1 MDTRIII
8 LSDNRTDNPLLETE
22 HGLSVYLEYNGRKYL
37 LDTGASDLFMRNAEK
52 LGVDLGEVDYCLI
65 SHGHNDH
72 IGGLPAFL
80 EMNHRAK
87 VILSSEI
94 PGAEYASV
102 RRYLHSIT
110 GVVDFQKH
118 RDRFVFIK
126 EDSYVDGIH
135 VYSHLAHHHA
145 QPLGDR
151 TLLIKSTTVKLLL
164 AFIIFIFK
172 TLLLKFYVRITPT
185 RRRREKARDG
195 PYYFQG
201 HLVVFETGAAAP
213 KNNEKNVETSPWVCP

>member
-52 LGVDLGEVDYCLI
+52 LGVDLSEVDYCLI

-80 EMNHRAK
+80 EVNHKAK

-110 GVVDFQKH
+110 FLICMFTGTKGDAFWFQES
-118 RDRFVFIK
+118 RNSRLCFCLRLRTSFVR
-126 EDSYVDGIH
+126 
-135 VYSHLAHHHA
+135 A
-145 QPLGDR
+145 
-151 TLLIKSTTVKLLL
+151 
-164 AFIIFIFK
+164 
-172 TLLLKFYVRITPT
+172 
-185 RRRREKARDG
+185 
-195 PYYFQG
+195 
-201 HLVVFETGAAAP
+201 GAM
-213 KNNEKNVETSPWVCP
+213 

>member
-8 LSDNRTDNPLLETE
+8 LSDNRTDNPRLETE

-80 EMNHRAK
+80 EVNHKAK

-110 GVVDFQKH
+110 GNVDFQKH

-135 VYSHLAHHHA
+135 VYTHLAHHHA

-151 TLLIKSTTVKLLL
+151 TLLI
-164 AFIIFIFK
+164 
-172 TLLLKFYVRITPT
+172 
-185 RRRREKARDG
+185 
-195 PYYFQG
+195 
-201 HLVVFETGAAAP
+201 
-213 KNNEKNVETSPWVCP
+213 